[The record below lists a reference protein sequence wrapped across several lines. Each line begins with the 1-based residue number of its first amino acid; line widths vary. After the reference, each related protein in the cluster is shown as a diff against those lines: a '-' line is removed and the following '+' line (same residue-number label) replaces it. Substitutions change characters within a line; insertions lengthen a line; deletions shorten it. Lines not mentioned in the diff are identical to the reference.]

1 MRYTHLNSDL
11 ILDRKILG
19 PDIFQVE
26 LVNPTGG
33 AAVGVAGTIIVSIN
47 ASDNA
52 YGVYQFAD
60 DALQVMAQETG
71 DVGYKSVFLRVGLS
85 VFLRVGLSM
94 FLRVGLSV
102 FLRVGLGLCASVLSW
117 FITEGDL

>member
-1 MRYTHLNSDL
+1 MCCTQLNSDL
-11 ILDRKILG
+11 ILDKRILG

-33 AAVGVAGTIIVSIN
+33 AAVGVAGTVVVSIN

-85 VFLRVGLSM
+85 VFLRVGLS
-94 FLRVGLSV
+94 V
-102 FLRVGLGLCASVLSW
+102 FLRVGLGLCVSVLSW
-117 FITEGDL
+117 FIAEGDL